1 MFYLEFDE
9 VRIIM
14 KFLRVSLVSELTGL
28 HPSSL
33 RRMLMILAKK
43 VRLIPTPEQEKV
55 LRNHAGAA
63 RFAYNYCKRMSD
75 RYYKLFGKSVSQ
87 LALQKRFTKIKKRK
101 RYEWLKDINAQVP
114 KQASKDFD
122 TARKNSFKKYKNG
135 YHTSYK
141 SKKDLIQGFYANYE
155 RLIIGKRVVH
165 IQSIGEVKTS
175 QQLPRN
181 KKPLNPRVIFD
192 GRHWWIS
199 VGFQEDFEL
208 QELTNESIG
217 LDVGLKELF
226 VASNGMKERNINK
239 DAKVKKLLKRKKS
252 AQRDMSRR
260 FKKGVKIQS
269 AGYEKATAKLVKTKP
284 MRIVVEDLSISNLL
298 KNKKLS
304 KAFSS
309 QKLNFFFQCLS
320 YKCEKYGIAYVKAD
334 KWFASSKICS
344 CCGVKYDHSVQ
355 PEGQWS
361 LKIREWC
368 CVSCNSHH
376 DRDVN
381 AAINLSRWVK

>member
-1 MFYLEFDE
+1 
-9 VRIIM
+9 
-14 KFLRVSLVSELTGL
+14 
-28 HPSSL
+28 
-33 RRMLMILAKK
+33 MILAKK
-43 VRLIPTPEQEKV
+43 VRLIPTPEQEQV
-55 LRNHAGAA
+55 LKNHAGAA

-122 TARKNSFKKYKNG
+122 KARKNSFKKYKNG

-141 SKKDLIQGFYANYE
+141 SKKDVIQGFYANYE
-155 RLIIGKRVVH
+155 RLIIGKKVVH

-181 KKPLNPRVIFD
+181 KKPSNPRVTFD

-199 VGFQEDFEL
+199 VGFQEGFEL
-208 QELTNESIG
+208 QELTNDSIG
-217 LDVGLKELF
+217 VDVGLKELF

-269 AGYEKATAKLVKTKP
+269 TGYEKAKAEHLRLSRKITNIRNNHIHQATAKLVKTKP

-304 KAFSS
+304 KAISF

-361 LKIREWC
+361 LKIREWRC
-368 CVSCNSHH
+368 ASCNSHH

-381 AAINLSRWVK
+381 AAMNLSRWVK

>member
-1 MFYLEFDE
+1 
-9 VRIIM
+9 
-14 KFLRVSLVSELTGL
+14 
-28 HPSSL
+28 
-33 RRMLMILAKK
+33 MILAKK

-101 RYEWLKDINAQVP
+101 RYEWLKGINAQVP

-122 TARKNSFKKYKNG
+122 MARKHSFKKYKNG
-135 YHTSYK
+135 SHTSYK
-141 SKKDLIQGFYANYE
+141 SKKDVIQGFYANYE
-155 RLIIGKRVVH
+155 RLVIGKKVVH

-181 KKPLNPRVIFD
+181 KKPSNPRVTFD

-199 VGFQEDFEL
+199 VGFQEDFEF

-217 LDVGLKELF
+217 VDVGLKELF

-239 DAKVKKLLKRKKS
+239 DAKVKKLLRRKKS

-269 AGYEKATAKLVKTKP
+269 AGYEKAKAEHLRLSRKIMNIRNNHIHQATAKLVKTKP

-304 KAFSS
+304 KALSF

-320 YKCEKYGIAYVKAD
+320 YKCEKYGIAYEKAD

-361 LKIREWC
+361 LKIREWRC
-368 CVSCNSHH
+368 ASCNSYH

>member
-1 MFYLEFDE
+1 
-9 VRIIM
+9 
-14 KFLRVSLVSELTGL
+14 
-28 HPSSL
+28 
-33 RRMLMILAKK
+33 MILAKK

-122 TARKNSFKKYKNG
+122 TARKHSFKKYKNG
-135 YHTSYK
+135 SHTSYK
-141 SKKDLIQGFYANYE
+141 SKKDVIQGFYANYE
-155 RLIIGKRVVH
+155 RLIIGKKVVH

-181 KKPLNPRVIFD
+181 KKTSNPRVTFD

-199 VGFQEDFEL
+199 VGFQEDFES

-217 LDVGLKELF
+217 VDVGLKELF

-269 AGYEKATAKLVKTKP
+269 AGYEKAKAEHLRLSRKIMNIRNNHIHQATAKLVKTKP

-304 KAFSS
+304 KALSF

-320 YKCEKYGIAYVKAD
+320 YKCEKYGIAYEKAD

-344 CCGVKYDHSVQ
+344 CCGIKYDHSVQ

>member
-1 MFYLEFDE
+1 
-9 VRIIM
+9 
-14 KFLRVSLVSELTGL
+14 
-28 HPSSL
+28 
-33 RRMLMILAKK
+33 MILAKK

-122 TARKNSFKKYKNG
+122 TARKHSFKKYKNG

-155 RLIIGKRVVH
+155 RLIIGKKVVH

-181 KKPLNPRVIFD
+181 KKPSNPRVTFD

-199 VGFQEDFEL
+199 VGFQEDFES

-217 LDVGLKELF
+217 VDVGLKELF

-269 AGYEKATAKLVKTKP
+269 AGYEKAKAEHLRLSRKITNIRNNHIHQATAKLVKTKP

-304 KAFSS
+304 KAFSF

-361 LKIREWC
+361 LKIREWRC
-368 CVSCNSHH
+368 ASCNSHH

-381 AAINLSRWVK
+381 ASINLSRWVK

>member
-1 MFYLEFDE
+1 
-9 VRIIM
+9 
-14 KFLRVSLVSELTGL
+14 
-28 HPSSL
+28 
-33 RRMLMILAKK
+33 MILAKK

-122 TARKNSFKKYKNG
+122 TARKHSFKKYKNG

-155 RLIIGKRVVH
+155 RLLIGKKVVH

-181 KKPLNPRVIFD
+181 KKPSNPRVTFD
-192 GRHWWIS
+192 GRYWWIS
-199 VGFQEDFEL
+199 VGFQEDFES

-217 LDVGLKELF
+217 VDVGLKELF

-239 DAKVKKLLKRKKS
+239 DAKVKKLLRRKKS

-269 AGYEKATAKLVKTKP
+269 AGYEKAKAEHLRLSRKITNIRNNHIHQATAKLVKTKP

-304 KAFSS
+304 KALSF
-309 QKLNFFFQCLS
+309 QKLHFFFQCLS

-361 LKIREWC
+361 LKIREWRC
-368 CVSCNSHH
+368 ASCNSHH

-381 AAINLSRWVK
+381 ASINLSRWVK

>member
-1 MFYLEFDE
+1 
-9 VRIIM
+9 
-14 KFLRVSLVSELTGL
+14 
-28 HPSSL
+28 
-33 RRMLMILAKK
+33 MILAKK

-101 RYEWLKDINAQVP
+101 RYEWLEDINAQVP

-122 TARKNSFKKYKNG
+122 KARKNSFKKYKNG

-155 RLIIGKRVVH
+155 RLVIGKKVVH

-181 KKPLNPRVIFD
+181 KKPSNPRVTFD
-192 GRHWWIS
+192 GRHWWMS
-199 VGFQEDFEL
+199 VGFQEDFES
-208 QELTNESIG
+208 QELTDESIG
-217 LDVGLKELF
+217 VDVGLKELF

-260 FKKGVKIQS
+260 FKNGVKIQS
-269 AGYEKATAKLVKTKP
+269 AGYEKAKAEHLRLSRKITNIRNNHIHQATAKLVKTKP
-284 MRIVVEDLSISNLL
+284 MRIVVEDLPISNLL

-304 KAFSS
+304 KAFSF
-309 QKLNFFFQCLS
+309 QKLNFFFRCLS
-320 YKCEKYGIAYVKAD
+320 YKCEKYGIEYVKAD

-361 LKIREWC
+361 LKIREWR
-368 CVSCNSHH
+368 CVPCNSHH

-381 AAINLSRWVK
+381 ASINLSRWVK

>member
-1 MFYLEFDE
+1 
-9 VRIIM
+9 
-14 KFLRVSLVSELTGL
+14 
-28 HPSSL
+28 
-33 RRMLMILAKK
+33 MILAKK
-43 VRLIPTPEQEKV
+43 VRLIPTPEQEKL

-87 LALQKRFTKIKKRK
+87 LALQKRFTKIKKQK

-122 TARKNSFKKYKNG
+122 TARKHSFKKYKNG
-135 YHTSYK
+135 SHTSYK

-155 RLIIGKRVVH
+155 RLVIGKKVVH

-175 QQLPRN
+175 QQLPKN
-181 KKPLNPRVIFD
+181 KKTSNPRVTFD

-199 VGFQEDFEL
+199 VGFQEDFES
-208 QELTNESIG
+208 QELTDESIG
-217 LDVGLKELF
+217 VDVGLKELF

-269 AGYEKATAKLVKTKP
+269 TGYEKAKAEHLRLSRKITNIRNNHIHQATAKLVKTKP

-304 KAFSS
+304 KAFSF

-361 LKIREWC
+361 LKIREWRC
-368 CVSCNSHH
+368 ASCNSYH

-381 AAINLSRWVK
+381 ASINLSRWVK

>member
-1 MFYLEFDE
+1 
-9 VRIIM
+9 
-14 KFLRVSLVSELTGL
+14 
-28 HPSSL
+28 
-33 RRMLMILAKK
+33 MILAKK

-63 RFAYNYCKRMSD
+63 RFAYSYCKRMSD

-155 RLIIGKRVVH
+155 RLIIGKKVVH

-252 AQRDMSRR
+252 AQRGMSRR

-269 AGYEKATAKLVKTKP
+269 AGYEKAKAEHLRLSRKITNIRNNHIHQATAKLVKTKP

>member
-1 MFYLEFDE
+1 
-9 VRIIM
+9 
-14 KFLRVSLVSELTGL
+14 
-28 HPSSL
+28 
-33 RRMLMILAKK
+33 MILAKK

-122 TARKNSFKKYKNG
+122 TARKSSFKKYKNG
-135 YHTSYK
+135 SHTSYK
-141 SKKDLIQGFYANYE
+141 SKKDVIQGFYANYE
-155 RLIIGKRVVH
+155 RLIIGKKVVH

-181 KKPLNPRVIFD
+181 KKPSNPRVTFD

-199 VGFQEDFEL
+199 VGFPEDFEL

-217 LDVGLKELF
+217 VDVGLKELF
-226 VASNGMKERNINK
+226 VASNGMKERNVNK

-269 AGYEKATAKLVKTKP
+269 AGYEKAKVEHLRLSRKITNIRNNHIHQATAKLVKTKP

-304 KAFSS
+304 KAFLF

-361 LKIREWC
+361 LKIREWRC
-368 CVSCNSHH
+368 ASCNSHH
-376 DRDVN
+376 DRDLN
-381 AAINLSRWVK
+381 ASINLSRWVK

>member
-1 MFYLEFDE
+1 
-9 VRIIM
+9 
-14 KFLRVSLVSELTGL
+14 
-28 HPSSL
+28 
-33 RRMLMILAKK
+33 MILAKK
-43 VRLIPTPEQEKV
+43 VRLIPTPEQEQV

-101 RYEWLKDINAQVP
+101 KYEWLKDINAQVP

-122 TARKNSFKKYKNG
+122 TARKYAFKKYKNG
-135 YHTSYK
+135 SHTSYK

-155 RLIIGKRVVH
+155 RLTIGKKVVH

-181 KKPLNPRVIFD
+181 KKPSNPRVTFD

-217 LDVGLKELF
+217 VDVGLKELF

-260 FKKGVKIQS
+260 FKKGAKIQS
-269 AGYEKATAKLVKTKP
+269 AGYEKAKAEHLRLSRKITNIRNNHIHQATAKLVKTKP

-304 KAFSS
+304 KAFSF

-361 LKIREWC
+361 LKIREWRC
-368 CVSCNSHH
+368 ASCNSHH

-381 AAINLSRWVK
+381 ASTNLSRWVK

>member
-1 MFYLEFDE
+1 
-9 VRIIM
+9 
-14 KFLRVSLVSELTGL
+14 
-28 HPSSL
+28 
-33 RRMLMILAKK
+33 MILAKK

-101 RYEWLKDINAQVP
+101 RYGWLKDINAQVP
-114 KQASKDFD
+114 KQASQDFD
-122 TARKNSFKKYKNG
+122 TARRNSFKKYKNG
-135 YHTSYK
+135 SHTSYK

-155 RLIIGKRVVH
+155 RLIIGKKVVH

-181 KKPLNPRVIFD
+181 KKPSNPRVTFD
-192 GRHWWIS
+192 GRHWWMS

-217 LDVGLKELF
+217 VDVGLKELF

-269 AGYEKATAKLVKTKP
+269 AGYEKARTEHLRLSRKITNIRNNHIHQATAKLVKTKP

-304 KAFSS
+304 KAFSF

-368 CVSCNSHH
+368 CASCNSHH

-381 AAINLSRWVK
+381 ASINLSRWVK

>member
-1 MFYLEFDE
+1 
-9 VRIIM
+9 
-14 KFLRVSLVSELTGL
+14 
-28 HPSSL
+28 
-33 RRMLMILAKK
+33 MILAKK
-43 VRLIPTPEQEKV
+43 VRLIPTLEQEKV

-87 LALQKRFTKIKKRK
+87 LALQKRFTKIKKQK

-122 TARKNSFKKYKNG
+122 TARKHSFKKYKNG
-135 YHTSYK
+135 SHTSYK

-155 RLIIGKRVVH
+155 RLVIGKKVVH

-181 KKPLNPRVIFD
+181 KKTSNPRVTFD

-199 VGFQEDFEL
+199 VGFQEDFES

-217 LDVGLKELF
+217 VDVGLKELF
-226 VASNGMKERNINK
+226 VASNGTKERNINK

-269 AGYEKATAKLVKTKP
+269 AGYEKAKAEHLRLSRKIMNIRNNHIHQATARLVKTKP

-304 KAFSS
+304 KAFSF

-361 LKIREWC
+361 LKIREWRC
-368 CVSCNSHH
+368 ASCNSYH

>member
-1 MFYLEFDE
+1 
-9 VRIIM
+9 
-14 KFLRVSLVSELTGL
+14 
-28 HPSSL
+28 
-33 RRMLMILAKK
+33 MILAKK

-122 TARKNSFKKYKNG
+122 KARKHSFKKYKNG

-141 SKKDLIQGFYANYE
+141 SKKDVIQGFYANYE
-155 RLIIGKRVVH
+155 RLIIGKKVVH

-181 KKPLNPRVIFD
+181 KKPSNPRVTFD

-199 VGFQEDFEL
+199 VGFQEDFEF

-217 LDVGLKELF
+217 VDVGLKELF

-239 DAKVKKLLKRKKS
+239 DAKVKKLLKKKKS

-260 FKKGVKIQS
+260 FKKGMKIQS
-269 AGYEKATAKLVKTKP
+269 AGYEKAKAEHLRLSRKITNIRNNHIHQATAKLVKTKP

-304 KAFSS
+304 KAFSF
-309 QKLNFFFQCLS
+309 QKLHFFFQCLS

-361 LKIREWC
+361 LKIREWRC
-368 CVSCNSHH
+368 ASCNSHH
-376 DRDVN
+376 DRDAN
-381 AAINLSRWVK
+381 ASINLSRWVK

>member
-1 MFYLEFDE
+1 
-9 VRIIM
+9 
-14 KFLRVSLVSELTGL
+14 
-28 HPSSL
+28 
-33 RRMLMILAKK
+33 MILAKK

-122 TARKNSFKKYKNG
+122 KARKNSFKKYKNG

-155 RLIIGKRVVH
+155 RLTIGKKVVH

-181 KKPLNPRVIFD
+181 KKPSNPRVTFD

-217 LDVGLKELF
+217 VDVGLKELF
-226 VASNGMKERNINK
+226 VASNGTKERNINK
-239 DAKVKKLLKRKKS
+239 DAKVKKLLKRKRS

-260 FKKGVKIQS
+260 LKKGVKIQS
-269 AGYEKATAKLVKTKP
+269 AGYEKAKAEHLRLSRKITNIRNNHIHQATAKLVKTKP

-304 KAFSS
+304 KAFSF

-361 LKIREWC
+361 LKIREWR
-368 CVSCNSHH
+368 CVPCNSHH

-381 AAINLSRWVK
+381 ASINLSRWVK

>member
-1 MFYLEFDE
+1 
-9 VRIIM
+9 
-14 KFLRVSLVSELTGL
+14 
-28 HPSSL
+28 
-33 RRMLMILAKK
+33 MILAKK
-43 VRLIPTPEQEKV
+43 VRMIPTPEQEKV

-101 RYEWLKDINAQVP
+101 RYEWLNDINAQVP

-122 TARKNSFKKYKNG
+122 TARKHSFKKYKNG

-155 RLIIGKRVVH
+155 RLVIGKKVVH

-181 KKPLNPRVIFD
+181 KKPSNPRVTFD
-192 GRHWWIS
+192 GRHWWMS
-199 VGFQEDFEL
+199 VGFQEDFES
-208 QELTNESIG
+208 QELTDESIG
-217 LDVGLKELF
+217 VDVGLKELF
-226 VASNGMKERNINK
+226 VASNGTKERNINK
-239 DAKVKKLLKRKKS
+239 DAKVKKFLKRKKS

-269 AGYEKATAKLVKTKP
+269 AGYEKAKAEHLRLSRKIMNIRNNHIHQATAKLVKTKP

-304 KAFSS
+304 KAFSF

-334 KWFASSKICS
+334 KWFASSKICP

-361 LKIREWC
+361 LKIREWRC
-368 CVSCNSHH
+368 ASCNSYH

>member
-1 MFYLEFDE
+1 
-9 VRIIM
+9 
-14 KFLRVSLVSELTGL
+14 
-28 HPSSL
+28 
-33 RRMLMILAKK
+33 MIVAKK
-43 VRLIPTPEQEKV
+43 VRLIPTPEQEQV

-75 RYYKLFGKSVSQ
+75 RYYKLFGKSASQ

-122 TARKNSFKKYKNG
+122 KARKHSFKKYKNG

-155 RLIIGKRVVH
+155 RLIIGKKVVH

-181 KKPLNPRVIFD
+181 KKPSNPRVTFD

-199 VGFQEDFEL
+199 VGFQEDFES

-217 LDVGLKELF
+217 VDIGLKELF
-226 VASNGMKERNINK
+226 VASNGTKERNINK

-269 AGYEKATAKLVKTKP
+269 AGYEKAKAEHLRLSRKITNIRNNHIHQATAKLVKTKP
-284 MRIVVEDLSISNLL
+284 VRIVVEDLPISNLL

-304 KAFSS
+304 KAFSF
-309 QKLNFFFQCLS
+309 QKLHFFFQCLS

-361 LKIREWC
+361 LKIREWR
-368 CVSCNSHH
+368 CVECNSHH

>member
-1 MFYLEFDE
+1 
-9 VRIIM
+9 
-14 KFLRVSLVSELTGL
+14 
-28 HPSSL
+28 
-33 RRMLMILAKK
+33 MILAKK
-43 VRLIPTPEQEKV
+43 VRLIPTPEQEQV

-101 RYEWLKDINAQVP
+101 RYEWLKGINAQVP

-122 TARKNSFKKYKNG
+122 MARKHSFKKYKNG

-141 SKKDLIQGFYANYE
+141 SKKDVIQGFYANYE
-155 RLIIGKRVVH
+155 RLIIGKKVVH

-181 KKPLNPRVIFD
+181 KKPSNPRVTFD

-199 VGFQEDFEL
+199 VGFQEDFES

-217 LDVGLKELF
+217 VDVGLKELF

-269 AGYEKATAKLVKTKP
+269 AGYEKAKAEHLRLSRKVTNIRNNHIHQATAKLVKTKP
-284 MRIVVEDLSISNLL
+284 MRIVVEDLPISNLL

-304 KAFSS
+304 KAFSC

-344 CCGVKYDHSVQ
+344 CCGEKYDHSVQ

-368 CVSCNSHH
+368 CTSCNSHH
-376 DRDVN
+376 DRDIN
-381 AAINLSRWVK
+381 AAMNLSRWVK

>member
-1 MFYLEFDE
+1 
-9 VRIIM
+9 
-14 KFLRVSLVSELTGL
+14 
-28 HPSSL
+28 
-33 RRMLMILAKK
+33 MILAKK

-155 RLIIGKRVVH
+155 RLVIGKKVVY

-181 KKPLNPRVIFD
+181 KKTSNPRVTFD
-192 GRHWWIS
+192 GRHWWMS
-199 VGFQEDFEL
+199 VGFQEDFES
-208 QELTNESIG
+208 QELTDESIG
-217 LDVGLKELF
+217 VDVGLKELF

-269 AGYEKATAKLVKTKP
+269 AGYEKAKAEHLRLSRKIMNIRNNHIHQATAKLVKTKP

-304 KAFSS
+304 KAFSF

>member
-1 MFYLEFDE
+1 
-9 VRIIM
+9 
-14 KFLRVSLVSELTGL
+14 
-28 HPSSL
+28 
-33 RRMLMILAKK
+33 MILAKK

-101 RYEWLKDINAQVP
+101 RYEWLHDINAQVP

-122 TARKNSFKKYKNG
+122 TARKHSFKKYKNG

-155 RLIIGKRVVH
+155 RLIIGKKVVD

-181 KKPLNPRVIFD
+181 KKPSNPRVTFD

-199 VGFQEDFEL
+199 VGFQEDFES

-217 LDVGLKELF
+217 VDVGLKELF

-269 AGYEKATAKLVKTKP
+269 TGYEKAKAEHLRLSRKITNIRNNHIHQATAKLVKTKP

-304 KAFSS
+304 KAFSF

-361 LKIREWC
+361 LKIREWRC
-368 CVSCNSHH
+368 ASCNSHH

-381 AAINLSRWVK
+381 ASINLSRWVK

>member
-1 MFYLEFDE
+1 
-9 VRIIM
+9 
-14 KFLRVSLVSELTGL
+14 
-28 HPSSL
+28 
-33 RRMLMILAKK
+33 MILAKK
-43 VRLIPTPEQEKV
+43 VRLIPTPEQEQV

-101 RYEWLKDINAQVP
+101 KYEWLKDINAQVP

-122 TARKNSFKKYKNG
+122 TARKYAFKKYKNG
-135 YHTSYK
+135 SHTSYK

-155 RLIIGKRVVH
+155 RLTIGKKVVH

-181 KKPLNPRVIFD
+181 KKPSNPRVTFD

-217 LDVGLKELF
+217 VDVGLKELF

-260 FKKGVKIQS
+260 FKKGAKIQS
-269 AGYEKATAKLVKTKP
+269 AGYEKAKAEHLRLSRKITNIRNNHIHQATAKLVKTKP

-304 KAFSS
+304 KAFSF

-344 CCGVKYDHSVQ
+344 CCGMKYDHSVQ

-361 LKIREWC
+361 LKIREWRC
-368 CVSCNSHH
+368 ASCNSHH

-381 AAINLSRWVK
+381 ASTNLSRWVK

>member
-1 MFYLEFDE
+1 
-9 VRIIM
+9 
-14 KFLRVSLVSELTGL
+14 
-28 HPSSL
+28 
-33 RRMLMILAKK
+33 MILAKK

-122 TARKNSFKKYKNG
+122 TARKHSFKKYKNG

-141 SKKDLIQGFYANYE
+141 SKKDVIQGFYANYE
-155 RLIIGKRVVH
+155 RLIIGKKVVH
-165 IQSIGEVKTS
+165 IQSIGKVKTS

-181 KKPLNPRVIFD
+181 KKPSNPRVTFD

-199 VGFQEDFEL
+199 VGFQEDFEF
-208 QELTNESIG
+208 QELTNELIG
-217 LDVGLKELF
+217 VDVGLKELF

-269 AGYEKATAKLVKTKP
+269 AGYEKAKAEHLRLSRKIINIRNNHIHQATAKLVKTKP

-304 KAFSS
+304 KAFSF

-361 LKIREWC
+361 LKIREWRC
-368 CVSCNSHH
+368 ASCNSHH

>member
-1 MFYLEFDE
+1 
-9 VRIIM
+9 
-14 KFLRVSLVSELTGL
+14 
-28 HPSSL
+28 
-33 RRMLMILAKK
+33 MILAKK

-122 TARKNSFKKYKNG
+122 KARKHSFKKYKNG

-141 SKKDLIQGFYANYE
+141 SKKDVIQGFYANYE
-155 RLIIGKRVVH
+155 RLIIGKKVVH

-181 KKPLNPRVIFD
+181 KKPSNPRVTFD

-199 VGFQEDFEL
+199 VGFQEDFEF

-217 LDVGLKELF
+217 VDVGLKELF

-260 FKKGVKIQS
+260 FKKGMKIQS
-269 AGYEKATAKLVKTKP
+269 AGYEKAKAEHLRLSRKITNIRNNHIHQATAKLVKTKP

-304 KAFSS
+304 KAFSF
-309 QKLNFFFQCLS
+309 QKLHFFFQCLS

-361 LKIREWC
+361 LKIREWRC
-368 CVSCNSHH
+368 ASCNSHH
-376 DRDVN
+376 DRDAN
-381 AAINLSRWVK
+381 ASINLSRWVK

>member
-1 MFYLEFDE
+1 
-9 VRIIM
+9 
-14 KFLRVSLVSELTGL
+14 
-28 HPSSL
+28 
-33 RRMLMILAKK
+33 MILAKK

-55 LRNHAGAA
+55 LSNHAGAA

-87 LALQKRFTKIKKRK
+87 LALQKRFTKIKERK
-101 RYEWLKDINAQVP
+101 RYKWLHDINAQVP

-122 TARKNSFKKYKNG
+122 TARKNSFKKYNNG

-141 SKKDLIQGFYANYE
+141 SKKDVIQGFYANYE
-155 RLIIGKRVVH
+155 RLIIGKKVVH

-181 KKPLNPRVIFD
+181 KKPSNPRVTFD

-199 VGFQEDFEL
+199 VGFQEDFAS

-217 LDVGLKELF
+217 VDVGLKELF

-239 DAKVKKLLKRKKS
+239 DAKFKKLLKRKKS

-269 AGYEKATAKLVKTKP
+269 AGYEKAKAEHLRLSRKITNIRNNHIHQATAKLVKTKP
-284 MRIVVEDLSISNLL
+284 MRIVVEDLCISNLL

-304 KAFSS
+304 KAFSF

-361 LKIREWC
+361 LKILEWC
-368 CVSCNSHH
+368 CASCNSHH

-381 AAINLSRWVK
+381 ASINLSRWVK

>member
-1 MFYLEFDE
+1 
-9 VRIIM
+9 
-14 KFLRVSLVSELTGL
+14 
-28 HPSSL
+28 
-33 RRMLMILAKK
+33 MILAKK
-43 VRLIPTPEQEKV
+43 VRLIPTPEQEQV

-101 RYEWLKDINAQVP
+101 RYEWLNDINAQVP

-122 TARKNSFKKYKNG
+122 KARKHSFKKYKNG

-155 RLIIGKRVVH
+155 RLVIGKKVVH

-181 KKPLNPRVIFD
+181 KKPSNPRVTFD
-192 GRHWWIS
+192 GLHWWMS
-199 VGFQEDFEL
+199 VGFQEDFES

-217 LDVGLKELF
+217 VDVGLKELF
-226 VASNGMKERNINK
+226 VASSGMKERNINK

-260 FKKGVKIQS
+260 LKKGVKIQS
-269 AGYEKATAKLVKTKP
+269 AGYEKAKTEHLRLSRKITNIRNNHIHQATAKLVKTKP
-284 MRIVVEDLSISNLL
+284 M
-298 KNKKLS
+298 
-304 KAFSS
+304 
-309 QKLNFFFQCLS
+309 
-320 YKCEKYGIAYVKAD
+320 
-334 KWFASSKICS
+334 
-344 CCGVKYDHSVQ
+344 
-355 PEGQWS
+355 
-361 LKIREWC
+361 
-368 CVSCNSHH
+368 
-376 DRDVN
+376 
-381 AAINLSRWVK
+381 

>member
-1 MFYLEFDE
+1 
-9 VRIIM
+9 
-14 KFLRVSLVSELTGL
+14 
-28 HPSSL
+28 
-33 RRMLMILAKK
+33 MILAKK

-87 LALQKRFTKIKKRK
+87 LALQKRFTKIKKQK

-122 TARKNSFKKYKNG
+122 TARKHSFKKYKNG

-155 RLIIGKRVVH
+155 RLVIGKKVVH

-181 KKPLNPRVIFD
+181 KKPSNPRVTFD

-199 VGFQEDFEL
+199 VGFQEDFES

-217 LDVGLKELF
+217 VDVGLKELF
-226 VASNGMKERNINK
+226 VASNGTKERNINK
-239 DAKVKKLLKRKKS
+239 DAKVKKLLRRKKS

-269 AGYEKATAKLVKTKP
+269 AGYEKAKAEHLRLSRKIMNIRNNHIHQATARLVKTKP

-304 KAFSS
+304 KAFSF

>member
-1 MFYLEFDE
+1 
-9 VRIIM
+9 
-14 KFLRVSLVSELTGL
+14 
-28 HPSSL
+28 
-33 RRMLMILAKK
+33 MILAKK

-155 RLIIGKRVVH
+155 RLVIGKKVVH
-165 IQSIGEVKTS
+165 IQSIGVVKTS

-181 KKPLNPRVIFD
+181 KKTSNPRVTFD

-199 VGFQEDFEL
+199 VGFQEDYEL

-217 LDVGLKELF
+217 VDVGLKELF
-226 VASNGMKERNINK
+226 VASNGTKERNINK

-269 AGYEKATAKLVKTKP
+269 AGYEKAKAEHLRLSRKIMNIRNNHIHQATATLVKTKP

-304 KAFSS
+304 KAFSF
-309 QKLNFFFQCLS
+309 QKLNFFFRCLS
-320 YKCEKYGIAYVKAD
+320 YKCEKYGIEYVKAD

-361 LKIREWC
+361 LKIREWR
-368 CVSCNSHH
+368 CVPCNSHH

-381 AAINLSRWVK
+381 ASINLSRWVK

>member
-1 MFYLEFDE
+1 
-9 VRIIM
+9 
-14 KFLRVSLVSELTGL
+14 
-28 HPSSL
+28 
-33 RRMLMILAKK
+33 MILAKK
-43 VRLIPTPEQEKV
+43 VRMIPTPEQEKV

-101 RYEWLKDINAQVP
+101 RYEWLNDINAQVP

-122 TARKNSFKKYKNG
+122 TARKHSFKKYKNG

-155 RLIIGKRVVH
+155 RLVIGKKVVH

-181 KKPLNPRVIFD
+181 KKPSNPRVTFD
-192 GRHWWIS
+192 GRHWWMS
-199 VGFQEDFEL
+199 VGFQEDFES
-208 QELTNESIG
+208 QELTDESIG
-217 LDVGLKELF
+217 VDVGLKELF
-226 VASNGMKERNINK
+226 VASNGTKERNINK
-239 DAKVKKLLKRKKS
+239 DAKVKKFLKRKKS

-269 AGYEKATAKLVKTKP
+269 AGYEKAKAEHLRLSRKIMNIRNNHIHQATAKLVKTKP

-304 KAFSS
+304 KAFSF

-361 LKIREWC
+361 LKIREWRC
-368 CVSCNSHH
+368 ASCNSYH

>member
-1 MFYLEFDE
+1 
-9 VRIIM
+9 
-14 KFLRVSLVSELTGL
+14 
-28 HPSSL
+28 
-33 RRMLMILAKK
+33 MILAKK
-43 VRLIPTPEQEKV
+43 VRLIPTPEQEQV

-101 RYEWLKDINAQVP
+101 KYEWLKDINAQVP

-122 TARKNSFKKYKNG
+122 TARKYSFKKYKNG
-135 YHTSYK
+135 SHTSYK

-155 RLIIGKRVVH
+155 RLTIGKKVVH

-181 KKPLNPRVIFD
+181 KKPSNPRVTFD

-217 LDVGLKELF
+217 VDVGLKELF

-260 FKKGVKIQS
+260 FKKGAKIQS
-269 AGYEKATAKLVKTKP
+269 AGYEKAKAEHLRLSRKITNIRNNHIHQATAKLVKTKP

-304 KAFSS
+304 KAFSF

-334 KWFASSKICS
+334 K
-344 CCGVKYDHSVQ
+344 
-355 PEGQWS
+355 
-361 LKIREWC
+361 
-368 CVSCNSHH
+368 
-376 DRDVN
+376 
-381 AAINLSRWVK
+381 

>member
-1 MFYLEFDE
+1 
-9 VRIIM
+9 
-14 KFLRVSLVSELTGL
+14 
-28 HPSSL
+28 
-33 RRMLMILAKK
+33 MILAKK
-43 VRLIPTPEQEKV
+43 VRLIPTPEQEKL

-101 RYEWLKDINAQVP
+101 RYEWLKEINAQVP

-122 TARKNSFKKYKNG
+122 TARKHSFKKYKNG

-141 SKKDLIQGFYANYE
+141 SKKDVIQGFYANYE
-155 RLIIGKRVVH
+155 RLVIGKKVVH

-181 KKPLNPRVIFD
+181 KKPSNPRVTFD

-199 VGFQEDFEL
+199 VGFQEDFES

-217 LDVGLKELF
+217 VDVGLKELF

-269 AGYEKATAKLVKTKP
+269 AGYEKAKAEHLRLSRKIMNIRNNHIHQATAKLVKTKP

-304 KAFSS
+304 KALSF

-320 YKCEKYGIAYVKAD
+320 YKCEKYGIAYEKAD

-361 LKIREWC
+361 LKIREWRC
-368 CVSCNSHH
+368 ASCNSYH

>member
-1 MFYLEFDE
+1 
-9 VRIIM
+9 
-14 KFLRVSLVSELTGL
+14 
-28 HPSSL
+28 
-33 RRMLMILAKK
+33 MILAKK

-101 RYEWLKDINAQVP
+101 RYEWLNDINAQVP

-122 TARKNSFKKYKNG
+122 TARKHSFKKYKNG

-141 SKKDLIQGFYANYE
+141 SKKDVIQGFYANYE
-155 RLIIGKRVVH
+155 RLIIGRKVVH

-181 KKPLNPRVIFD
+181 KKPSNPRVTFD
-192 GRHWWIS
+192 GRHWWMS
-199 VGFQEDFEL
+199 VGFQEDFES

-217 LDVGLKELF
+217 VDVGLKELF

-269 AGYEKATAKLVKTKP
+269 AGYEKAKAEHLRLSRKIMNIRNNHIHQATAKLVKTKP

-304 KAFSS
+304 KAFTF
-309 QKLNFFFQCLS
+309 QKLHFLFQCLS

-361 LKIREWC
+361 LKIREWRC
-368 CVSCNSHH
+368 ASCNSHH

>member
-1 MFYLEFDE
+1 
-9 VRIIM
+9 
-14 KFLRVSLVSELTGL
+14 
-28 HPSSL
+28 
-33 RRMLMILAKK
+33 MILAKK
-43 VRLIPTPEQEKV
+43 VRLIPTPEQEQV

-63 RFAYNYCKRMSD
+63 RFAYNYCKRISD

-155 RLIIGKRVVH
+155 RLIIGKKVVH

-181 KKPLNPRVIFD
+181 KKPSNPRVTFD
-192 GRHWWIS
+192 GRHWWMS
-199 VGFQEDFEL
+199 VGFQEEFEL
-208 QELTNESIG
+208 QELTDESIG
-217 LDVGLKELF
+217 VDVGLKELF

-269 AGYEKATAKLVKTKP
+269 AGYEKAKAEHLQLSRKITNIRNNHIHQATAKLVKTKP

-304 KAFSS
+304 KAFSF

-320 YKCEKYGIAYVKAD
+320 YKCQKYGIAYVKAD

-361 LKIREWC
+361 LKIREWRC
-368 CVSCNSHH
+368 ASCNSHH
-376 DRDVN
+376 DRDIN

>member
-1 MFYLEFDE
+1 
-9 VRIIM
+9 
-14 KFLRVSLVSELTGL
+14 
-28 HPSSL
+28 
-33 RRMLMILAKK
+33 MILAKK

-114 KQASKDFD
+114 RQASKDFD

-155 RLIIGKRVVH
+155 RLIIGKKVVH

-181 KKPLNPRVIFD
+181 KKPSNPRVTFD
-192 GRHWWIS
+192 GRHWWMS
-199 VGFQEDFEL
+199 VGFQEDFES

-217 LDVGLKELF
+217 VDVGLKELF
-226 VASNGMKERNINK
+226 VASNGTKERNINK

-269 AGYEKATAKLVKTKP
+269 AGYEKAKAEHLRLSRKIMNIRNNHIHQATAKLVKTKP

-304 KAFSS
+304 KAFSF
-309 QKLNFFFQCLS
+309 QKLHFFFQCLS

-361 LKIREWC
+361 LKIHEWRC
-368 CVSCNSHH
+368 ASCNSYH

>member
-1 MFYLEFDE
+1 
-9 VRIIM
+9 
-14 KFLRVSLVSELTGL
+14 
-28 HPSSL
+28 
-33 RRMLMILAKK
+33 MILAKK
-43 VRLIPTPEQEKV
+43 VRLIPTPEQEQV
-55 LRNHAGAA
+55 LKNHAGAA

-122 TARKNSFKKYKNG
+122 TARKHSFKKYKNG

-141 SKKDLIQGFYANYE
+141 SKKDVIQGFYANYE
-155 RLIIGKRVVH
+155 RLIIGKKVVH

-181 KKPLNPRVIFD
+181 KKPSNPRVTFD
-192 GRHWWIS
+192 GRHWWMS

-217 LDVGLKELF
+217 VDVGLKELF

-239 DAKVKKLLKRKKS
+239 DVKVKKLLRRKKS

-269 AGYEKATAKLVKTKP
+269 AGYEKAKAEHLRLSRKITNIRNNHIHQATAKLVKTKP

-304 KAFSS
+304 KACSF

-361 LKIREWC
+361 LKD
-368 CVSCNSHH
+368 S
-376 DRDVN
+376 
-381 AAINLSRWVK
+381 

>member
-1 MFYLEFDE
+1 
-9 VRIIM
+9 
-14 KFLRVSLVSELTGL
+14 
-28 HPSSL
+28 
-33 RRMLMILAKK
+33 MILAKK

-122 TARKNSFKKYKNG
+122 TARKHSFKKYKNG
-135 YHTSYK
+135 SHTSYK
-141 SKKDLIQGFYANYE
+141 SKKDVIQGFYANYE
-155 RLIIGKRVVH
+155 RLIIGKKVVH
-165 IQSIGEVKTS
+165 IQSIGEVKIS

-181 KKPLNPRVIFD
+181 KKPSNPRVTFD

-199 VGFQEDFEL
+199 VGFQEDFES

-217 LDVGLKELF
+217 VDVSLKELF

-269 AGYEKATAKLVKTKP
+269 AGYEKAKAEHLRLSRKVTNIRNNHIHQATAKLVKTKP
-284 MRIVVEDLSISNLL
+284 MRIVVEDLPISNLL

-304 KAFSS
+304 KAFSC

-368 CVSCNSHH
+368 CTSCNSHH

>member
-1 MFYLEFDE
+1 
-9 VRIIM
+9 
-14 KFLRVSLVSELTGL
+14 
-28 HPSSL
+28 
-33 RRMLMILAKK
+33 MILAKK

-101 RYEWLKDINAQVP
+101 RYEWLQDINAQVP
-114 KQASKDFD
+114 KQASRDFD
-122 TARKNSFKKYKNG
+122 TARKHSFKKYKNG
-135 YHTSYK
+135 SHTSYK
-141 SKKDLIQGFYANYE
+141 SKKDVIQGFYANYE
-155 RLIIGKRVVH
+155 RLVIGKKVVH

-181 KKPLNPRVIFD
+181 KKPSNPRVTFD

-199 VGFQEDFEL
+199 VGFQEDFES

-217 LDVGLKELF
+217 VDVGLKELF

-269 AGYEKATAKLVKTKP
+269 AGYEKAKAEHLRLSRKIMNIRNNHIHQATAKLVKTKP

-304 KAFSS
+304 KAFLF
-309 QKLNFFFQCLS
+309 QKLHFFFQCLS

-361 LKIREWC
+361 LKIREWRC
-368 CVSCNSHH
+368 ASCNSYH

-381 AAINLSRWVK
+381 AAMNLSRWVK